1 MEKKLGHAGAA
12 QAQLIVLERTAR
24 EKGFGLIAR
33 KASDARRAVA
43 KGNVQG
49 S

>member
-1 MEKKLGHAGAA
+1 MEQRSAHKELA
-12 QAQLIVLERTAR
+12 QQQLLTLERMAR

-33 KASDARRAVA
+33 KAASLR
-43 KGNVQG
+43 